1 MKFFGN
7 LAFSSSSALQYFM
20 TCVCCFQK
28 FKVSFSHPY
37 VSCERR
43 IVLVLYEPGIP
54 HGSVVAV
61 HLLLVYC

>member
-20 TCVCCFQK
+20 TCVVCFQK
-28 FKVSFSHPY
+28 FRVSFRHPY
-37 VSCERR
+37 VSYARC

-54 HGSVVAV
+54 PGSAVAA
-61 HLLLVYC
+61 HLLLVDC